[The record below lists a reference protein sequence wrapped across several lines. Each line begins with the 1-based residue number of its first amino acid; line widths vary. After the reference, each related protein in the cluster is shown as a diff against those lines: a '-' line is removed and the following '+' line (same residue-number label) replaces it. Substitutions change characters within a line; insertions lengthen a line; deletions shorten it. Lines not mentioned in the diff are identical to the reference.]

1 MLKEKKATKRVCSSM
16 SKKSFV
22 QMKEQKD
29 NEVILTENC
38 KSSSLIDRHNEN
50 KKDKDDHED
59 ETIIKDT
66 KNDDEKLENFDFIDD
81 CGNGWCIYSIKLS
94 VFIKFF

>member
-1 MLKEKKATKRVCSSM
+1 M